1 MKWANFMEMIVEE
14 FDGTLQ
20 LLNVLLIKCEKIATL
35 YREHNDQF
43 IERAKAEYA
52 AKSTWYRMFFSPRH
66 IDNSAFSIYVKWPM
80 AQFKQDA
87 KKISNMISKMV
98 TINSEVGATFIF
110 SEDEISLIN
119 KYMRIDFKEEQAK
132 LLQHMTQLNQH
143 KKD

>member
-1 MKWANFMEMIVEE
+1 
-14 FDGTLQ
+14 
-20 LLNVLLIKCEKIATL
+20 
-35 YREHNDQF
+35 
-43 IERAKAEYA
+43 
-52 AKSTWYRMFFSPRH
+52 
-66 IDNSAFSIYVKWPM
+66 M

-119 KYMRIDFKEEQAK
+119 KYMRIDFKEEQAN

>member
-1 MKWANFMEMIVEE
+1 MEMIVED

-20 LLNVLLIKCEKIATL
+20 LLNVILIKCEKIATL
-35 YREHNDQF
+35 YRECNDQF
-43 IERAKAEYA
+43 IEQAKAEYA
-52 AKSTWYRMFFSPRH
+52 AKSPWRRMFVSPRH
-66 IDNSAFSIYVKWPM
+66 VDNSAFSIYVKWPM

-119 KYMRIDFKEEQAK
+119 KYMRIDFNEEKAK

>member
-1 MKWANFMEMIVEE
+1 MEMIVED

-20 LLNVLLIKCEKIATL
+20 LLNVLLIKCEKITKL
-35 YREHNDQF
+35 YSECNDQF
-43 IERAKAEYA
+43 IERAKAEHA
-52 AKSTWYRMFFSPRH
+52 AKSAWHRMFTTPRH
-66 IDNSAFSIYVKWPM
+66 VDNSAFSIYVNWPM

-87 KKISNMISKMV
+87 KKISGIISKMV

-143 KKD
+143 TKD